1 MFTTWRRDGQPD
13 HEATAHACANVA
25 LRQRARLVEVPVWAW
40 NWAAPGDP
48 RLPWRRA
55 CRLPLDSDAKRRKVF
70 AIQAYGSQLLPDHS
84 TGAGPVLD
92 AGTLQRAA
100 RPFENLFPSGS
111 AEATAPSDRA
121 ARHAR

>member
-1 MFTTWRRDGQPD
+1 MAAASRRIADVQNQEKLYFNALGGTVPTSEVQALHGIGRPSELSGQS
-13 HEATAHACANVA
+13 A
-25 LRQRARLVEVPVWAW
+25 
-40 NWAAPGDP
+40 
-48 RLPWRRA
+48 
-55 CRLPLDSDAKRRKVF
+55 SSAKRRKVF

-111 AEATAPSDRA
+111 AEATA
-121 ARHAR
+121 